1 MIVVYK
7 ARQNIIKFLLSRQ
20 VQLYE
25 LQQRLVDIWSL
36 GLSLDLLI
44 DNSDA
49 RNVNYYRLE
58 CAEDNSKGVLCAM
71 YKAAYLRYWTTQ
83 VPASPIDS
91 T

>member
-7 ARQNIIKFLLSRQ
+7 EKQNIIKFLLSGK
-20 VQLYE
+20 VQLYDF
-25 LQQRLVDIWSL
+25 QQWLVHIWSL
-36 GLSLDLLI
+36 ELSLDLLI
-44 DNSDA
+44 HNSDA
-49 RNVNYYRLE
+49 RNVIYYRLE